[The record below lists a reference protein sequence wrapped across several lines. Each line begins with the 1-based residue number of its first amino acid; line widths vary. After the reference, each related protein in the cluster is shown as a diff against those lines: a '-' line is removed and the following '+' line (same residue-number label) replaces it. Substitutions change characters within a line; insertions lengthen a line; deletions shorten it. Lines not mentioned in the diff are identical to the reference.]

1 MKQTERD
8 LMVKVL
14 VKAMK
19 PHRQRVLADG
29 KEMKLQQ
36 FANRKVAEQM
46 RAAGQDPTGEGFQS
60 ARDTMMR
67 DAVANPEKHSIKF
80 MGERVPFE
88 GQNLEQ
94 MLSEP
99 DVAGEQAAI
108 DAEFGNSPEEQ
119 QVFDHMMN
127 LKPEEQEVLQR
138 NRGEDETGDVHP
150 KLDDGDPKVQQWQ
163 SSKDPSESPPQTA
176 QDKLM
181 SEIMDETGNL
191 KPDSQFMDNEEDED
205 DMPSPEED
213 DRPKSEDELLERVM
227 AQKAVSHIRGFRD
240 AWSVLKK
247 SNWREHKLGLMQDGR
262 KEQLNTQRTMGNLND
277 PNAKPEEKSP
287 KLADDVNA
295 DVAVASLRNLRA
307 KHGDPYAGLTQEQ
320 ADEYNRMLAENKQF
334 EEASQPEPE
343 PEPVLDDV
351 DPYAQIFED
360 LKRKDF

>member
-19 PHRQRVLADG
+19 PHRQRIFADG

-108 DAEFGNSPEEQ
+108 DAEFRDGETLESNN
-119 QVFDHMMN
+119 MMRDTRSADSY
-127 LKPEEQEVLQR
+127 K
-138 NRGEDETGDVHP
+138 TGDIHP

-163 SSKDPSESPPQTA
+163 SSKDPSETPPKTA

-191 KPDSQFMDNEEDED
+191 KPDNKFMDDGEDED
-205 DMPSPEED
+205 DMPPPEEED
-213 DRPKSEDELLERVM
+213 DRPKSEDELLERIM

-240 AWSVLKK
+240 AWSVLK
-247 SNWREHKLGLMQDGR
+247 N
-262 KEQLNTQRTMGNLND
+262 EQEPEFCDNCND
-277 PNAKPEEKSP
+277 PYRCSCPSKREMNE
-287 KLADDVNA
+287 
-295 DVAVASLRNLRA
+295 RII
-307 KHGDPYAGLTQEQ
+307 QENGRFVG
-320 ADEYNRMLAENKQF
+320 ERGTL
-334 EEASQPEPE
+334 
-343 PEPVLDDV
+343 PV
-351 DPYAQIFED
+351 
-360 LKRKDF
+360 R

>member
-88 GQNLEQ
+88 GQTLGSS
-94 MLSEP
+94 LSEP
-99 DVAGEQAAI
+99 DVEGEQTAI
-108 DAEFGNSPEEQ
+108 DQEFAPKKPDENWTWEQGEAEY
-119 QVFDHMMN
+119 MRN
-127 LKPEEQEVLQR
+127 LKPPKPDFDEFKD
-138 NRGEDETGDVHP
+138 GEKLESNNVMRDTRSADSYKTGDTMTP
-150 KLDDGDPKVQQWQ
+150 
-163 SSKDPSESPPQTA
+163 

-191 KPDSQFMDNEEDED
+191 KPDNKFMDDGEDED
-205 DMPSPEED
+205 DMPPPEEED
-213 DRPKSEDELLERVM
+213 DRPKSEDELLERIM

-240 AWSVLKK
+240 AWSVLK
-247 SNWREHKLGLMQDGR
+247 S
-262 KEQLNTQRTMGNLND
+262 
-277 PNAKPEEKSP
+277 
-287 KLADDVNA
+287 
-295 DVAVASLRNLRA
+295 
-307 KHGDPYAGLTQEQ
+307 
-320 ADEYNRMLAENKQF
+320 
-334 EEASQPEPE
+334 
-343 PEPVLDDV
+343 
-351 DPYAQIFED
+351 
-360 LKRKDF
+360 

>member
-1 MKQTERD
+1 M
-8 LMVKVL
+8 KVL

-19 PHRQRVLADG
+19 PHRQRIFADG
-29 KEMKLQQ
+29 NEMKLQQ

-88 GQNLEQ
+88 GQTLGSS
-94 MLSEP
+94 LSEP

-138 NRGEDETGDVHP
+138 NRGESPQNELGSTGRRSYTNKVRDTRSADSYKTGDIHP

-163 SSKDPSESPPQTA
+163 SSKDPSETPPKTA

-191 KPDSQFMDNEEDED
+191 KPDNKFMDDGEDED
-205 DMPSPEED
+205 DMPPPEEED
-213 DRPKSEDELLERVM
+213 DRPKSEDELLERIM

-240 AWSVLKK
+240 AWSVLK
-247 SNWREHKLGLMQDGR
+247 N
-262 KEQLNTQRTMGNLND
+262 EQEPEFCDNCND
-277 PNAKPEEKSP
+277 PYRCSCPSKREMNE
-287 KLADDVNA
+287 
-295 DVAVASLRNLRA
+295 RII
-307 KHGDPYAGLTQEQ
+307 QENGRFVG
-320 ADEYNRMLAENKQF
+320 ERGTL
-334 EEASQPEPE
+334 
-343 PEPVLDDV
+343 PV
-351 DPYAQIFED
+351 
-360 LKRKDF
+360 R

>member
-19 PHRQRVLADG
+19 PHRQRIFADG

-88 GQNLEQ
+88 GQTLGSS
-94 MLSEP
+94 LSEP

-108 DAEFGNSPEEQ
+108 DSQFG
-119 QVFDHMMN
+119 D
-127 LKPEEQEVLQR
+127 
-138 NRGEDETGDVHP
+138 DEPLDFTNKIRDTRSADSYKTGDTMTP
-150 KLDDGDPKVQQWQ
+150 
-163 SSKDPSESPPQTA
+163 

-191 KPDSQFMDNEEDED
+191 KPDNKFMDDGEDED
-205 DMPSPEED
+205 DMPPPEEED
-213 DRPKSEDELLERVM
+213 DRPKSEDELLERIM

-240 AWSVLKK
+240 AWSVLK
-247 SNWREHKLGLMQDGR
+247 S
-262 KEQLNTQRTMGNLND
+262 
-277 PNAKPEEKSP
+277 
-287 KLADDVNA
+287 
-295 DVAVASLRNLRA
+295 
-307 KHGDPYAGLTQEQ
+307 
-320 ADEYNRMLAENKQF
+320 
-334 EEASQPEPE
+334 
-343 PEPVLDDV
+343 
-351 DPYAQIFED
+351 
-360 LKRKDF
+360 

>member
-1 MKQTERD
+1 
-8 LMVKVL
+8 MVKVL

-19 PHRQRVLADG
+19 PHRQRIFADG

-108 DAEFGNSPEEQ
+108 DSQFG
-119 QVFDHMMN
+119 D
-127 LKPEEQEVLQR
+127 
-138 NRGEDETGDVHP
+138 DEPLDFTNKIRDTRSADSYKTGDTSP
-150 KLDDGDPKVQQWQ
+150 KSLADIPPPASNDPKDVEDFRNQTRDFLQQQ
-163 SSKDPSESPPQTA
+163 
-176 QDKLM
+176 KLL

-191 KPDSQFMDNEEDED
+191 KPDNKFMDDGEDED
-205 DMPSPEED
+205 DMPPPEEED
-213 DRPKSEDELLERVM
+213 DRPKSEDELLERIM

-240 AWSVLKK
+240 AWSVLK
-247 SNWREHKLGLMQDGR
+247 S
-262 KEQLNTQRTMGNLND
+262 
-277 PNAKPEEKSP
+277 
-287 KLADDVNA
+287 
-295 DVAVASLRNLRA
+295 
-307 KHGDPYAGLTQEQ
+307 
-320 ADEYNRMLAENKQF
+320 
-334 EEASQPEPE
+334 
-343 PEPVLDDV
+343 
-351 DPYAQIFED
+351 
-360 LKRKDF
+360 

>member
-29 KEMKLQQ
+29 NEMKLQQ

-108 DAEFGNSPEEQ
+108 DSQFG
-119 QVFDHMMN
+119 D
-127 LKPEEQEVLQR
+127 
-138 NRGEDETGDVHP
+138 DEPLDFTNKIRDTRSADSYKTGDTMTP
-150 KLDDGDPKVQQWQ
+150 
-163 SSKDPSESPPQTA
+163 

-191 KPDSQFMDNEEDED
+191 KPDNKFMDDGEDED
-205 DMPSPEED
+205 DMPPPEEED

-240 AWSVLKK
+240 AWSVLK
-247 SNWREHKLGLMQDGR
+247 S
-262 KEQLNTQRTMGNLND
+262 
-277 PNAKPEEKSP
+277 
-287 KLADDVNA
+287 
-295 DVAVASLRNLRA
+295 
-307 KHGDPYAGLTQEQ
+307 
-320 ADEYNRMLAENKQF
+320 
-334 EEASQPEPE
+334 
-343 PEPVLDDV
+343 
-351 DPYAQIFED
+351 
-360 LKRKDF
+360 

>member
-19 PHRQRVLADG
+19 PHSQRVLADG
-29 KEMKLQQ
+29 NEMKLQQ

-108 DAEFGNSPEEQ
+108 DAEFGDSPEEQ

-127 LKPEEQEVLQR
+127 LKPEEREVLQR
-138 NRGEDETGDVHP
+138 NRGE
-150 KLDDGDPKVQQWQ
+150 
-163 SSKDPSESPPQTA
+163 SP

-191 KPDSQFMDNEEDED
+191 KPDNKFMDDGEDED
-205 DMPSPEED
+205 DMPPPEEEED

-240 AWSVLKK
+240 AWSVLK
-247 SNWREHKLGLMQDGR
+247 N
-262 KEQLNTQRTMGNLND
+262 EQE
-277 PNAKPEEKSP
+277 PEFC
-287 KLADDVNA
+287 DFC
-295 DVAVASLRNLRA
+295 
-307 KHGDPYAGLTQEQ
+307 GDPYRCSCPSKREMNERIIQEN
-320 ADEYNRMLAENKQF
+320 E
-334 EEASQPEPE
+334 
-343 PEPVLDDV
+343 
-351 DPYAQIFED
+351 
-360 LKRKDF
+360 LKRFLGGGRGSSPVR

>member
-29 KEMKLQQ
+29 NEMKLQQ

-80 MGERVPFE
+80 MGEKVPFE

-108 DAEFGNSPEEQ
+108 DAKFN
-119 QVFDHMMN
+119 
-127 LKPEEQEVLQR
+127 
-138 NRGEDETGDVHP
+138 
-150 KLDDGDPKVQQWQ
+150 DGDTSPK
-163 SSKDPSESPPQTA
+163 ST
-176 QDKLM
+176 QDELM

-191 KPDSQFMDNEEDED
+191 KPDNKFMDDGEDED
-205 DMPSPEED
+205 DMPPPEEED
-213 DRPKSEDELLERVM
+213 DRPKSEDELLERIM

-240 AWSVLKK
+240 AWSVLK
-247 SNWREHKLGLMQDGR
+247 S
-262 KEQLNTQRTMGNLND
+262 
-277 PNAKPEEKSP
+277 
-287 KLADDVNA
+287 
-295 DVAVASLRNLRA
+295 
-307 KHGDPYAGLTQEQ
+307 
-320 ADEYNRMLAENKQF
+320 
-334 EEASQPEPE
+334 
-343 PEPVLDDV
+343 
-351 DPYAQIFED
+351 
-360 LKRKDF
+360 

>member
-29 KEMKLQQ
+29 NEMKLQQ

-80 MGERVPFE
+80 MGERVPFK

-108 DAEFGNSPEEQ
+108 DSQFG
-119 QVFDHMMN
+119 D
-127 LKPEEQEVLQR
+127 
-138 NRGEDETGDVHP
+138 DEPLDFTNKIRDTRSADSYKTGDTMTP
-150 KLDDGDPKVQQWQ
+150 
-163 SSKDPSESPPQTA
+163 

-191 KPDSQFMDNEEDED
+191 KPDNKFMDDGEDED
-205 DMPSPEED
+205 DMPPPEEED

-240 AWSVLKK
+240 AWSVLK
-247 SNWREHKLGLMQDGR
+247 S
-262 KEQLNTQRTMGNLND
+262 
-277 PNAKPEEKSP
+277 
-287 KLADDVNA
+287 
-295 DVAVASLRNLRA
+295 
-307 KHGDPYAGLTQEQ
+307 
-320 ADEYNRMLAENKQF
+320 
-334 EEASQPEPE
+334 
-343 PEPVLDDV
+343 
-351 DPYAQIFED
+351 
-360 LKRKDF
+360 

>member
-19 PHRQRVLADG
+19 PHRQRIFADG

-88 GQNLEQ
+88 GQTLGSS
-94 MLSEP
+94 LSEP

-138 NRGEDETGDVHP
+138 NRGE
-150 KLDDGDPKVQQWQ
+150 
-163 SSKDPSESPPQTA
+163 SP

-191 KPDSQFMDNEEDED
+191 KPDNKFMDDGEDED
-205 DMPSPEED
+205 DMPPPEEED
-213 DRPKSEDELLERVM
+213 DRPKSEDELLEIIM

-240 AWSVLKK
+240 AWSVLK
-247 SNWREHKLGLMQDGR
+247 S
-262 KEQLNTQRTMGNLND
+262 
-277 PNAKPEEKSP
+277 
-287 KLADDVNA
+287 
-295 DVAVASLRNLRA
+295 
-307 KHGDPYAGLTQEQ
+307 
-320 ADEYNRMLAENKQF
+320 
-334 EEASQPEPE
+334 
-343 PEPVLDDV
+343 
-351 DPYAQIFED
+351 
-360 LKRKDF
+360 

>member
-19 PHRQRVLADG
+19 PHRQRIFADG

-108 DAEFGNSPEEQ
+108 DAEFG
-119 QVFDHMMN
+119 DI
-127 LKPEEQEVLQR
+127 
-138 NRGEDETGDVHP
+138 HP

-191 KPDSQFMDNEEDED
+191 KPDNKFMDDGEDED
-205 DMPSPEED
+205 DMPPPEEED
-213 DRPKSEDELLERVM
+213 DRPKSEDELLERIM
-227 AQKAVSHIRGFRD
+227 TQKAVSHIRGFRD
-240 AWSVLKK
+240 AWSVLK
-247 SNWREHKLGLMQDGR
+247 S
-262 KEQLNTQRTMGNLND
+262 
-277 PNAKPEEKSP
+277 
-287 KLADDVNA
+287 
-295 DVAVASLRNLRA
+295 
-307 KHGDPYAGLTQEQ
+307 
-320 ADEYNRMLAENKQF
+320 
-334 EEASQPEPE
+334 
-343 PEPVLDDV
+343 
-351 DPYAQIFED
+351 
-360 LKRKDF
+360 